1 MDFKSMMA
9 ARKNRIGKV
18 QQQLEKESKKGS
30 YEDDRFW
37 KLQHD
42 NGNGMAVIRFLPE
55 TNGEDDL
62 WIKYY
67 HHAFKGPNGWF
78 IDNCLTSIGEKCP
91 VCEANSVLYDN
102 NQQDGGP
109 EYVEHGR
116 PRKRILKYVSNI
128 YVIKDPVNPE
138 NEGKVFLFQYGPQ
151 IHKMILAQISPP
163 EPEFEGE
170 SAKEPVDIFDFL
182 EGRNFR
188 LRMKKKNQ
196 GGYPTYESS
205 EFDGPSQIAETDEE
219 IETIWNSQHS
229 LQQFLAK
236 DFYKSFDELN
246 DRFRQVLGVTEN
258 AINSTQESV
267 ASYQVNNTEDEYEEV
282 IKPKSKRVTKPA
294 PKREI
299 EEDADDEMAFF
310 NKLAEE

>member
-9 ARKNRIGKV
+9 ERKNRLGKV
-18 QQQLEKESKKGS
+18 QQQLEKESKKSS
-30 YEDDRFW
+30 YGDDRFW

-42 NGNGMAVIRFLPE
+42 NGNGQAIIRFLPE

-62 WIKYY
+62 WVKYFT
-67 HHAFKGPNGWF
+67 HSFKSTNGYF
-78 IDNCLTSIGEKCP
+78 IENCPTSIGEKCP
-91 VCEANSVLYDN
+91 ACEANSALYDN

-116 PRKRILKYVSNI
+116 PRKRQTKYISNI
-128 YVIKDPVNPE
+128 YVIKDPANPE

-151 IHKMILAQISPP
+151 IHKMILAQISPA
-163 EPEFEGE
+163 EPEFEGDV
-170 SAKEPVDIFDFL
+170 ATEPADIFDFL

-196 GGYPTYESS
+196 GGYPTYEQSV
-205 EFDGPSQIAETDEE
+205 FDSPSQIAETDKE
-219 IETIWNSQHS
+219 IEEIWNSQHS

-236 DFYKSFDELN
+236 DFYKSYDELSQ
-246 DRFRQVLGVTEN
+246 RFHQVLGVTESSSDSSEELTDSY
-258 AINSTQESV
+258 STDKS
-267 ASYQVNNTEDEYEEV
+267 NGDYEEV

-294 PKREI
+294 PKPI